1 MTVHPMNES
10 ALFCTT
16 FCVMK
21 LLVCPFLFVSVYTKN
36 STVPVST
43 TQGRWQPDGHAK
55 GVGGRQRFT
64 VTWATEQS
72 VCVCARALAVGWT
85 DTLHVSPPPPPA
97 WRKQIGRQPCS
108 EAVRP
113 QGVTVTELYE
123 NIDSMHSASNK
134 AKLILHDASL
144 RLHNI
149 CCYFF

>member
-1 MTVHPMNES
+1 MNES

-16 FCVMK
+16 FCVLK
-21 LLVCPFLFVSVYTKN
+21 WLVCPFLFVSVYTQN
-36 STVPVST
+36 SRVPVST
-43 TQGRWQPDGHAK
+43 TQGWWQPDGHA
-55 GVGGRQRFT
+55 GGRQRFT
-64 VTWATEQS
+64 VTWASEQRVCVC
-72 VCVCARALAVGWT
+72 VCVCACAYVCCLVIRYTAGL
-85 DTLHVSPPPPPA
+85 PPA

-134 AKLILHDASL
+134 AKLILHDASV
-144 RLHNI
+144 RLHNV